1 MTSQDLKIIAM
12 AWIMMAAAFVVPFI
26 ALALGM

>member
-12 AWIMMAAAFVVPFI
+12 AWIMMAMAFVVPFV
-26 ALALGM
+26 ALAWGV